1 MLAVINGVNLGAHL
15 YDGELVRVGEGALE
29 APGAA
34 LEGGPADAPRA
45 AVGDLRPAG

>member
-15 YDGELVRVGEGALE
+15 YDGELVRVGGGALE
-29 APGAA
+29 A